1 MRGTFLALSLVAGAA
16 YGESAQAQL
25 ADKLRG
31 YSLEIEVNA
40 RAVYQPEGRAVSEE
54 TNTRTM
60 KLYVSEKGRLFDFSG
75 ASGRDIRTGRL
86 TGESRRA
93 QVVEWGQVWTQ
104 GSVGQRWSTSGA
116 ALIRERI
123 YPWGRQYITIAIS
136 DDRSSCSASTNLKS
150 SRPDK
155 KFFLYQWADNK
166 PIEVLDYRMSS
177 QRCTIM
183 RGNIFTSTD
192 V

>member
-1 MRGTFLALSLVAGAA
+1 MYRIVLALSLLAVPTCGV
-16 YGESAQAQL
+16 SAQAQL

-31 YSLEIEVNA
+31 YSLEVEVNA

-60 KLYVSEKGRLFDFSG
+60 RLYVSEKGRLFDFSG
-75 ASGRDIRTGRL
+75 ASGTDMRTGRL
-86 TGESRRA
+86 TGESRKA

-116 ALIRERI
+116 TLLRERI
-123 YPWGRQYITIAIS
+123 YPWGRQHINIAIS
-136 DDRSSCSASTNLKS
+136 GDRSSCSATTNLKS

-155 KFFLYQWADNK
+155 KFFLYRWADNK